1 MNKSEGYRKFQ
12 IGFHLIIA
20 LIASVIVYAYAV
32 NDFQAAYVII
42 GSVIAISSIYQLVLL
57 LSQKNNKTKNQ
68 THKYL

>member
-57 LSQKNNKTKNQ
+57 LGRSNKVKNAR
-68 THKYL
+68 H

>member
-57 LSQKNNKTKNQ
+57 LSQKNNQTKNHI
-68 THKYL
+68 HKYL

>member
-1 MNKSEGYRKFQ
+1 MNKSEGYRIFQ

-42 GSVIAISSIYQLVLL
+42 GSVIAISSIYQLVILIGR
-57 LSQKNNKTKNQ
+57 NNKTKNH

>member
-12 IGFHLIIA
+12 IGFYLIA
-20 LIASVIVYAYAV
+20 LITSVIVYAYAV

-42 GSVIAISSIYQLVLL
+42 GSVIAISSIFQLVLL
-57 LSQKNNKTKNQ
+57 LSQKNNQTKNH